1 MTTMPIDTALS
12 ESASPLAEHLRCAF
26 RSDKVPGWARGCPA
40 TPTPVEI
47 CDPVPH
53 CTDTIEVEY
62 ETIDTCECIV
72 KRERCFSDGSIV
84 VTITNE
90 TTNTPLTEEE
100 FTAMAGNLRRK
111 SASDQ
116 IPFAAEPVCTLTE
129 AIDTTGAAVTVTDM
143 ADTIIAEQAP
153 VIAINGVDV
162 PATAAQLC
170 RLRIESRNICDKN
183 GNPLLTEAGAPVTQ
197 DCWLQDDE
205 YEDANLYEGDTATGT
220 LNPLSTFEM
229 PTDGT
234 YLASATWCWNGT
246 KAEAAAIV
254 AAGAFPA

>member
-1 MTTMPIDTALS
+1 MSRVPVGVPAIPRGFAFTTPGRGSACAPIYTREAPPKGG
-12 ESASPLAEHLRCAF
+12 E
-26 RSDKVPGWARGCPA
+26 
-40 TPTPVEI
+40 VEPPPI
-47 CDPVPH
+47 PY

-72 KRERCFSDGSIV
+72 CRERCWSDGTETAEYI
-84 VTITNE
+84 NA

-129 AIDTTGAAVTVTDM
+129 AIDTTGAAITSTDI
-143 ADTIIAEQAP
+143 ADIIIAEQAP
-153 VIAINGVDV
+153 VITVNGVDI

-170 RLRIESRNICDKN
+170 RLRVESRNICDKN
-183 GNPLLTEAGAPVTQ
+183 GNPLLTEAGTPVTQ

-234 YLASATWCWNGT
+234 YLASATWCWSGT
-246 KAEAAAIV
+246 KAEAAAIA
-254 AAGAFPA
+254 AAGSFEAKG